1 MRRGGA
7 LAIAAATL
15 AAYPQTAAAQAPE
28 VDPDSP
34 AVHARAKEALTRAQR
49 SELKAE
55 QRLLKGEEREIV
67 GMRSRI
73 AGKSEDV
80 AGLLRDL
87 NAEVRGQEVRIALA
101 ADVLFDFDKAELRP
115 EAKPALDKVAAVLRA
130 HPKAT
135 AKIEGHTDGKGDA
148 AYNRKLSDRR
158 AESVRQWLAANG
170 VGMRMSTRGWGKE
183 KPVAPN
189 SLPGGKD
196 NPDGRQK
203 NRRVEITMTR

>member
-1 MRRGGA
+1 MTRGGVFV
-7 LAIAAATL
+7 IAAATL
-15 AAYPQTAAAQAPE
+15 AFPPAAWAQAPE

-34 AVHARAKEALTRAQR
+34 AVHAKAKEALARAQR

-55 QRLLKGEEREIV
+55 ERALKGELREIV
-67 GMRSRI
+67 GMRSAI

-101 ADVLFDFDKAELRP
+101 ADVLFDFDKADLRA
-115 EAKPALDKVAAVLRA
+115 EARPALDKVAAVLRA
-130 HPKAT
+130 HPQAT

-158 AESVRQWLAANG
+158 AQSVRQWLAANG
-170 VGMRMSTRGWGKE
+170 VGMKMSTQGWGKD

-189 SLPGGKD
+189 TAPGGKD
-196 NPDGRQK
+196 NPEGRQK

>member
-1 MRRGGA
+1 VRRGGVV
-7 LAIAAATL
+7 AIAAAF
-15 AAYPQTAAAQAPE
+15 AAIPFPAAAQASE

-34 AVHARAKEALTRAQR
+34 AVHAKAKEALARAQR
-49 SELKAE
+49 SEIKSEERAV
-55 QRLLKGEEREIV
+55 KGEQREIV
-67 GMRSRI
+67 GLRSGI

-101 ADVLFDFDKAELRP
+101 ADVLFDFDKAELRA

-135 AKIEGHTDGKGDA
+135 TKIEGHTDGKGEA
-148 AYNRKLSDRR
+148 AYNRKLSERR
-158 AESVRQWLAANG
+158 AQSVRQWLAANG
-170 VGMRMSTRGWGKE
+170 VAMKMSTQGWGKD

-189 SLPGGKD
+189 THPGGKD
-196 NPDGRQK
+196 NPEGRQK